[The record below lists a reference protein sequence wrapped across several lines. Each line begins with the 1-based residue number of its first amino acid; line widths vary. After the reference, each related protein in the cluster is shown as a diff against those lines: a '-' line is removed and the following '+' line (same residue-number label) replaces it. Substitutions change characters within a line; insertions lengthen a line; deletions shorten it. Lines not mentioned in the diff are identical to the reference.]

1 MQICQAPSN
10 RKKKILQGGEIPLH
24 HNQGNHMR
32 ILTLDNRSFDLNE
45 LPEEV
50 DEDTRFS
57 VLDNSNPNE
66 PDFFFM
72 PLIFL
77 ESFNSPAILLKIG
90 GYEVQ
95 MPLDW
100 CMIVGDK
107 ECGLDPEVLPLTSI
121 NERGFDAF
129 IFNPVKG
136 FKAEF
141 MSIEIV
147 NIFQDVKWY
156 FPKMKNGQLLTVPL
170 HDGPN
175 PPCAYFVK
183 EVSRQ
188 SEVLQLDKVL

>member
-1 MQICQAPSN
+1 M
-10 RKKKILQGGEIPLH
+10 K
-24 HNQGNHMR
+24 
-32 ILTLDNRSFDLNE
+32 ILTLNNRAYDLNE

-50 DEDTRFS
+50 DEDIRFS
-57 VLDNSNPNE
+57 VLDNSTPAE

-77 ESFNSPAILLKIG
+77 ESFNSPAILLNIG

-100 CMIVGDK
+100 SMVVGDRD
-107 ECGLDPEVLPLTSI
+107 CGLDPEALPLTSI

-129 IFNPVKG
+129 IFNPING
-136 FKAEF
+136 FRMEY
-141 MSIEIV
+141 MSVEIV
-147 NIFQDVKWY
+147 NIFQDVRWY
-156 FPKMKNGQLLTVPL
+156 FPKMKNGQMLTVPL

-183 EVSRQ
+183 EISRQ
-188 SEVLQLDKVL
+188 SEVVQLHKLM